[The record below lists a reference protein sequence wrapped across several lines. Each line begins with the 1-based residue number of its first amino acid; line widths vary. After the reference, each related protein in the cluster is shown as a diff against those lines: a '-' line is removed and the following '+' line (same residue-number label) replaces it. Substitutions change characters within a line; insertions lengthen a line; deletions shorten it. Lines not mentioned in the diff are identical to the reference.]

1 MYGRSGASQ
10 SSRTSRSI
18 ECRSVRSAQCT
29 LILLRRCQMLFS
41 APLEVARTNA
51 CTFASSA
58 TRASVRCEPMNPS
71 APVTR
76 AVRPVKA
83 SPISARSDVR
93 ASSVQVVSWA
103 SPVMMLRMPAGAD
116 TSMPRTG
123 KSAVRSG
130 ALTAL
135 SSLAVAASAAGAGI
149 LLAHLF
155 GRNERTDGLFV
166 AYGVY
171 LVLAIAA
178 QSFRTVVLPQLTR
191 GSAALGPE
199 LRAYLLALG
208 GAGVVVVAITVA
220 LAEPFGRALTAHP
233 ASADVASQALPW
245 LVGAGLLQLVAALAA
260 SALAARDSYGVAAL
274 AYAAGAVLAL
284 VLFAALHSHGEVS
297 PAWAA
302 PANGGVAAGVPLAV
316 LAAGGALAGARARGG
331 SLRPLGRLATGA
343 AVPIALQAMFVV
355 ALRLAAGLGA
365 GKATS
370 LNYAYLIAAVLVV
383 ATASSVALISSAP
396 LTRRGIDA
404 EAAVTHVVH
413 SSWLSLALIAAA
425 AGVFALA
432 GGRVVGPI
440 LGGAYGGEVGRELG
454 RLVAYLAPWM
464 VVSVA
469 FTLTF
474 PLLFVL
480 ESSRGLVAI
489 ALGGLAL
496 SVPIVLAGREL
507 AGLAGIAGA
516 LAVSTALVLTALLV
530 AVSGGALRRAAVELG
545 WLALQVAAL
554 AAVAFGLASLLGGF
568 AGAAVGLAA
577 YAALLAA
584 LRPRGLREA
593 WAYVRAL
600 H

>member
-1 MYGRSGASQ
+1 M
-10 SSRTSRSI
+10 
-18 ECRSVRSAQCT
+18 
-29 LILLRRCQMLFS
+29 
-41 APLEVARTNA
+41 P
-51 CTFASSA
+51 A
-58 TRASVRCEPMNPS
+58 TR
-71 APVTR
+71 
-76 AVRPVKA
+76 
-83 SPISARSDVR
+83 
-93 ASSVQVVSWA
+93 
-103 SPVMMLRMPAGAD
+103 
-116 TSMPRTG
+116 

-135 SSLAVAASAAGAGI
+135 SSLAVAGSAAGAGI

-191 GSAALGPE
+191 EAAALGSE
-199 LRAYLLALG
+199 TRAYLLALA
-208 GAGVVVVAITVA
+208 GAGVVAVGMVVA
-220 LAEPFGRALTAHP
+220 LAGPLGRALTAHP
-233 ASADVASQALPW
+233 ASADVASRALPW
-245 LVGAGLLQLVAALAA
+245 LVAAGFLQLVAALAA
-260 SALAARDSYGVAAL
+260 SALAARDSYEVAAF
-274 AYAAGAVLAL
+274 AYSVGAVLAL
-284 VLFAALHSHGEVS
+284 VLFAALHDHGEVS
-297 PAWAA
+297 LAWAIT
-302 PANGGVAAGVPLAV
+302 ANGVVTAGIPLVALGRLGVLTGM
-316 LAAGGALAGARARGG
+316 RARGR
-331 SLRPLGRLATGA
+331 SLQRLGRLATGA
-343 AVPIALQAMFVV
+343 AVPIALQAMYVV
-355 ALRLAAGLGA
+355 ALRFAGGLGA

-396 LTRRGIDA
+396 LTRRGIDV
-404 EAAVTHVVH
+404 EEAVTHVVH

-464 VVSVA
+464 VVTVA
-469 FTLTF
+469 YTLTF

-480 ESSRGLVAI
+480 ERSRGLVAI
-489 ALGGLAL
+489 AVGGLAV

-516 LAVSTALVLTALLV
+516 LALSTALVLAALLV
-530 AVSGGALRRAAVELG
+530 SVSGDVLWRTVVELG
-545 WLALQVAAL
+545 RLSLQVAAL
-554 AAVAFGLASLLGGF
+554 ATIAFGLASLLGGF
-568 AGAAVGLAA
+568 AGAGLGLVA

-593 WAYVRAL
+593 WSYVRAL

>member
-1 MYGRSGASQ
+1 MK
-10 SSRTSRSI
+10 
-18 ECRSVRSAQCT
+18 
-29 LILLRRCQMLFS
+29 
-41 APLEVARTNA
+41 
-51 CTFASSA
+51 
-58 TRASVRCEPMNPS
+58 PS

-76 AVRPVKA
+76 TVRPPKISPKSRRRAA
-83 SPISARSDVR
+83 S
-93 ASSVQVVSWA
+93 ASSVQGESWFGTFIVEGCPPGA
-103 SPVMMLRMPAGAD
+103 TESMPA
-116 TSMPRTG
+116 TR

-135 SSLAVAASAAGAGI
+135 SSLAVAGSAAGAGI

-191 GSAALGPE
+191 EAATLGSE
-199 LRAYLLALG
+199 TRAYLLALA
-208 GAGVVVVAITVA
+208 GAGVVAVGMVVA
-220 LAEPFGRALTAHP
+220 R
-233 ASADVASQALPW
+233 
-245 LVGAGLLQLVAALAA
+245 
-260 SALAARDSYGVAAL
+260 
-274 AYAAGAVLAL
+274 
-284 VLFAALHSHGEVS
+284 
-297 PAWAA
+297 
-302 PANGGVAAGVPLAV
+302 
-316 LAAGGALAGARARGG
+316 
-331 SLRPLGRLATGA
+331 RLA
-343 AVPIALQAMFVV
+343 
-355 ALRLAAGLGA
+355 RGLGA
-365 GKATS
+365 GKTTR

-396 LTRRGIDA
+396 LTRRGIDV
-404 EAAVTHVVH
+404 EEAVTHVVH

-464 VVSVA
+464 VVTVA
-469 FTLTF
+469 YTLTF

-480 ESSRGLVAI
+480 ERSRGLVAI
-489 ALGGLAL
+489 AVGGLAV

-507 AGLAGIAGA
+507 AGLAVIAGGLA
-516 LAVSTALVLTALLV
+516 LSPALVLAALLV
-530 AVSGGALRRAAVELG
+530 SVSGDVLWRTVVELG
-545 WLALQVAAL
+545 RLSLQVAAL
-554 AAVAFGLASLLGGF
+554 ATIAFGLASLLGGF
-568 AGAAVGLAA
+568 AGAWLGLVA

-593 WAYVRAL
+593 WSYVRAV

>member
-1 MYGRSGASQ
+1 M
-10 SSRTSRSI
+10 
-18 ECRSVRSAQCT
+18 
-29 LILLRRCQMLFS
+29 
-41 APLEVARTNA
+41 P
-51 CTFASSA
+51 A
-58 TRASVRCEPMNPS
+58 TR
-71 APVTR
+71 
-76 AVRPVKA
+76 
-83 SPISARSDVR
+83 
-93 ASSVQVVSWA
+93 
-103 SPVMMLRMPAGAD
+103 
-116 TSMPRTG
+116 

-130 ALTAL
+130 VVTGL
-135 SSLAVAASAAGAGI
+135 SSLAVAGSAAGAGV
-149 LLAHLF
+149 LLAHFF

-191 GSAALGPE
+191 EAAALGSE
-199 LRAYLLALG
+199 TRAYLLALA
-208 GAGVVVVAITVA
+208 GAGVVVVGVAVA
-220 LAEPFGRALTAHP
+220 LAGPLGRALTAH
-233 ASADVASQALPW
+233 AESAEVASRALPW
-245 LVGAGLLQLVAALAA
+245 LVAAGFLQLVAALAA
-260 SALAARDSYGVAAL
+260 SALAARDSYGVAAV
-274 AYAAGAVLAL
+274 AYAVGAVLAL

-297 PAWAA
+297 LAWALT
-302 PANGGVAAGVPLAV
+302 ANGAVTAAIPLVALGRM
-316 LAAGGALAGARARGG
+316 GALTGMRARRG
-331 SLRPLGRLATGA
+331 SLGRLGRLATGA

-355 ALRLAAGLGA
+355 ALRFAGGLGA

-396 LTRRGIDA
+396 LTRRGIDVE
-404 EAAVTHVVH
+404 EAVSHVVH

-480 ESSRGLVAI
+480 ERSRGLVVI
-489 ALGGLAL
+489 AVGGLAV

-516 LAVSTALVLTALLV
+516 LAVATALVLAALLV
-530 AVSGGALRRAAVELG
+530 AVSGGALRRTAAELG
-545 WLALQVAAL
+545 RLALQVAAL
-554 AAVAFGLASLLGGF
+554 AALAFGLASLLGGF
-568 AGAAVGLAA
+568 AGAGVGLVA

-593 WAYVRAL
+593 WSYMRAL

>member
-1 MYGRSGASQ
+1 MPG
-10 SSRTSRSI
+10 
-18 ECRSVRSAQCT
+18 
-29 LILLRRCQMLFS
+29 
-41 APLEVARTNA
+41 
-51 CTFASSA
+51 
-58 TRASVRCEPMNPS
+58 TR
-71 APVTR
+71 
-76 AVRPVKA
+76 
-83 SPISARSDVR
+83 
-93 ASSVQVVSWA
+93 
-103 SPVMMLRMPAGAD
+103 
-116 TSMPRTG
+116 

-130 ALTAL
+130 VVTGL
-135 SSLAVAASAAGAGI
+135 SSLAVAGSAAGAGI
-149 LLAHLF
+149 LLAHFF

-178 QSFRTVVLPQLTR
+178 QAFRTVVLPQLTR
-191 GSAALGPE
+191 EGAGLGSE
-199 LRAYLLALG
+199 TRAYLLALG
-208 GAGVVVVAITVA
+208 GAGVVFVGAAVA
-220 LAEPFGRALTAHP
+220 LAGPLGRALTAHP
-233 ASADVASQALPW
+233 ASAHVASRVLPW
-245 LVGAGLLQLVAALAA
+245 LVAAGFLQLVAALAA
-260 SALAARDSYGVAAL
+260 SALAARDSYGVAAV
-274 AYAAGAVLAL
+274 AYALGAAVAL
-284 VLFAALHSHGEVS
+284 VLFAALHRHGEVS
-297 PAWAA
+297 LAWAIT
-302 PANGGVAAGVPLAV
+302 ANGVVTAAIPLVALGRA
-316 LAAGGALAGARARGG
+316 GALTGMRARGG
-331 SLRPLGRLATGA
+331 SLQRLGRLATGA
-343 AVPIALQAMFVV
+343 AVPIAMQAMFVV
-355 ALRLAAGLGA
+355 ALRFAGGLGA

-396 LTRRGIDA
+396 LTRRGIDV

-464 VVSVA
+464 VVNVA

-480 ESSRGLVAI
+480 ERSRGLVAI
-489 ALGGLAL
+489 AVVGLAV
-496 SVPIVLAGREL
+496 SVPIVFVGREL

-516 LAVSTALVLTALLV
+516 LAVSTALVLAALLV
-530 AVSGGALRRAAVELG
+530 AVSGAALRRTAAELAQ
-545 WLALQVAAL
+545 LALRVGAL
-554 AAVAFGLASLLGGF
+554 AAVTFGLASLLGGF
-568 AGAAVGLAA
+568 AGAAVGLVA

-593 WAYVRAL
+593 WSYVRAL

>member
-1 MYGRSGASQ
+1 MPG
-10 SSRTSRSI
+10 SR
-18 ECRSVRSAQCT
+18 
-29 LILLRRCQMLFS
+29 
-41 APLEVARTNA
+41 
-51 CTFASSA
+51 
-58 TRASVRCEPMNPS
+58 
-71 APVTR
+71 
-76 AVRPVKA
+76 
-83 SPISARSDVR
+83 
-93 ASSVQVVSWA
+93 
-103 SPVMMLRMPAGAD
+103 
-116 TSMPRTG
+116 

-135 SSLAVAASAAGAGI
+135 SSLAVAGSAAGAGV
-149 LLAHLF
+149 LLAHFF

-178 QSFRTVVLPQLTR
+178 QSFRTVVLPALTR
-191 GSAALGPE
+191 AEAALGAE
-199 LRAYLLALG
+199 MRAHLVALG
-208 GAGVVVVAITVA
+208 GAGVVAVVAAVA
-220 LAEPFGRALTAHP
+220 LAGPLGRALTAHP
-233 ASADVASQALPW
+233 ASAHVASRVLPW
-245 LVGAGLLQLVAALAA
+245 LVAAGFLQLVAALAA
-260 SALAARDSYGVAAL
+260 SALAARDSYAVAAV
-274 AYAAGAVLAL
+274 AYAAGAVMAL
-284 VLFAALHSHGEVS
+284 VLFAALHRHGEIS
-297 PAWAA
+297 LAWAIA
-302 PANGGVAAGVPLAV
+302 ANGVVTAAIPLVALARS
-316 LAAGGALAGARARGG
+316 GALAGRRARGG
-331 SLRPLGRLATGA
+331 SLARLGRLATGA

-355 ALRLAAGLGA
+355 ALRLAGGLGP

-396 LTRRGIDA
+396 LTRRGIDV
-404 EAAVTHVVH
+404 EAAVAHVVH

-432 GGRVVGPI
+432 GGKVVGPI
-440 LGGAYGGEVGRELG
+440 LGDAYGGEVGRDLG

-464 VVSVA
+464 VVMVA

-480 ESSRGLVAI
+480 ERSRGLVAI
-489 ALGGLAL
+489 AVGGLAL
-496 SVPIVLAGREL
+496 SIPIVLAGREL
-507 AGLAGIAGA
+507 ARLPGIAGG
-516 LAVSTALVLTALLV
+516 LAVSTALVLAALLV
-530 AVSGGALRRAAVELG
+530 AVSGGALRRTAAELG

-554 AAVAFGLASLLGGF
+554 AALAFGLASLLGGF

>member
-1 MYGRSGASQ
+1 M
-10 SSRTSRSI
+10 
-18 ECRSVRSAQCT
+18 
-29 LILLRRCQMLFS
+29 
-41 APLEVARTNA
+41 P
-51 CTFASSA
+51 A
-58 TRASVRCEPMNPS
+58 TR
-71 APVTR
+71 
-76 AVRPVKA
+76 
-83 SPISARSDVR
+83 
-93 ASSVQVVSWA
+93 
-103 SPVMMLRMPAGAD
+103 
-116 TSMPRTG
+116 

-130 ALTAL
+130 VATGL
-135 SSLAVAASAAGAGI
+135 SSLAVAGSAAGAGV
-149 LLAHLF
+149 LLAHFF

-171 LVLAIAA
+171 LVLSIAA

-191 GSAALGPE
+191 EAVSLGGE
-199 LRAYLLALG
+199 TVAYLLALV
-208 GAGVVVVAITVA
+208 GAGVVVVGATVA
-220 LAEPFGRALTAHP
+220 LAGPLGRALTAHEV
-233 ASADVASQALPW
+233 SAHVASRVLPW
-245 LVGAGLLQLVAALAA
+245 LVAAGFLQLVAALAA
-260 SALAARDSYGVAAL
+260 SALAARDSYEVAAL
-274 AYAAGAVLAL
+274 AYAAGAVVAL

-297 PAWAA
+297 LAWALT
-302 PANGGVAAGVPLAV
+302 ANGAVTAAIPL
-316 LAAGGALAGARARGG
+316 GALGRMGVLGMRARGG
-331 SLRPLGRLATGA
+331 SLARLGRLATGA

-355 ALRLAAGLGA
+355 ALRFAAGLGT

-396 LTRRGIDA
+396 LTRRGIDVE
-404 EAAVTHVVH
+404 EAITHVVH

-432 GGRVVGPI
+432 GGKVVGPI

-480 ESSRGLVAI
+480 ERARGLVAI
-489 ALGGLAL
+489 AVVGLAV

-516 LAVSTALVLTALLV
+516 LAVSTGLVLAALLV
-530 AVSGGALRRAAVELG
+530 AVSGGALWRTAAELG
-545 WLALQVAAL
+545 RLALQVAVL
-554 AAVAFGLASLLGGF
+554 AALAFGLASLLGGF
-568 AGAAVGLAA
+568 AGAAVGLVA

-593 WAYVRAL
+593 WSYVRAL

>member
-1 MYGRSGASQ
+1 
-10 SSRTSRSI
+10 
-18 ECRSVRSAQCT
+18 
-29 LILLRRCQMLFS
+29 MLFS
-41 APLEVARTNA
+41 APLDVARTNA
-51 CTFASSA
+51 CTFASRWTS
-58 TRASVRCEPMNPS
+58 ASVRCEPMKPS

-76 AVRPVKA
+76 TVRPPKTSPNSRRSAA
-83 SPISARSDVR
+83 SE
-93 ASSVQVVSWA
+93 SSVQGEPF
-103 SPVMMLRMPAGAD
+103 PVTFIVGGCPSQA
-116 TSMPRTG
+116 TESMPRTR

-130 ALTAL
+130 IVTGV
-135 SSLAVAASAAGAGI
+135 SSLAVAGSAAGAG
-149 LLAHLF
+149 F
-155 GRNERTDGLFV
+155 
-166 AYGVY
+166 
-171 LVLAIAA
+171 
-178 QSFRTVVLPQLTR
+178 
-191 GSAALGPE
+191 
-199 LRAYLLALG
+199 
-208 GAGVVVVAITVA
+208 
-220 LAEPFGRALTAHP
+220 
-233 ASADVASQALPW
+233 
-245 LVGAGLLQLVAALAA
+245 LQLVAALAA

-274 AYAAGAVLAL
+274 AYSVGAVLAL
-284 VLFAALHSHGEVS
+284 VLFAALHHHGEVS
-297 PAWAA
+297 LAWAIT
-302 PANGGVAAGVPLAV
+302 ANGVVTAGIPLAA
-316 LAAGGALAGARARGG
+316 LAWAGALTGMRARGR
-331 SLRPLGRLATGA
+331 SLHRLGRLATGA

-355 ALRLAAGLGA
+355 ALRFAGGLGA

-396 LTRRGIDA
+396 LTRRGIDV
-404 EAAVTHVVH
+404 EEAVTHVVH

-480 ESSRGLVAI
+480 ERSRGLVAI
-489 ALGGLAL
+489 AVGGLAV
-496 SVPIVLAGREL
+496 SIPIAFAGREL
-507 AGLAGIAGA
+507 AGLGGIAGA
-516 LAVSTALVLTALLV
+516 LAVSTALVLAALLV
-530 AVSGGALRRAAVELG
+530 AVSGAALRRTAAELG
-545 WLALQVAAL
+545 RPALQVAAL
-554 AAVAFGLASLLGGF
+554 AAVTFGLASLLGGF

-593 WAYVRAL
+593 WSYVRAL

>member
-1 MYGRSGASQ
+1 MK
-10 SSRTSRSI
+10 
-18 ECRSVRSAQCT
+18 
-29 LILLRRCQMLFS
+29 
-41 APLEVARTNA
+41 
-51 CTFASSA
+51 
-58 TRASVRCEPMNPS
+58 PS
-71 APVTR
+71 APVTST
-76 AVRPVKA
+76 VRPPKISPKSRRSAA
-83 SPISARSDVR
+83 SPSA
-93 ASSVQVVSWA
+93 VQGESWRVVFIVGGCPS
-103 SPVMMLRMPAGAD
+103 GAAK
-116 TSMPRTG
+116 SMPRSR

-130 ALTAL
+130 VLTAL

-149 LLAHLF
+149 LLAHFF

-191 GSAALGPE
+191 EAAALGPE
-199 LRAYLLALG
+199 TRAYLLALA
-208 GAGVVVVAITVA
+208 GAGVVAVAATVA
-220 LAEPFGRALTAHP
+220 LAGPFGRALTAHEV
-233 ASADVASQALPW
+233 SAHVASRALPW
-245 LVGAGLLQLVAALAA
+245 LVAAGFLQLVAALAA
-260 SALAARDSYGVAAL
+260 SALAARDSYEVAAL
-274 AYAAGAVLAL
+274 AYSAGAVVAL

-297 PAWAA
+297 LAWALT
-302 PANGGVAAGVPLAV
+302 ANGVATAAIPLTALGRMGVLTGRRP
-316 LAAGGALAGARARGG
+316 RGG
-331 SLRPLGRLATGA
+331 SLRRLGRLATGA

-355 ALRLAAGLGA
+355 ALRFAGGLGA

-370 LNYAYLIAAVLVV
+370 FNYAYLIAAVLVV

-396 LTRRGIDA
+396 LTRRGIDVE
-404 EAAVTHVVH
+404 EAITHVVH

-464 VVSVA
+464 VVTVA

-480 ESSRGLVAI
+480 ERSRGLVAI
-489 ALGGLAL
+489 AVVGLAV
-496 SVPIVLAGREL
+496 SIPVVLAGREL

-516 LAVSTALVLTALLV
+516 LAVSTALVLAALLV
-530 AVSGGALRRAAVELG
+530 AVSGDALRRTAAELG
-545 WLALQVAAL
+545 RLALQVAAL

-568 AGAAVGLAA
+568 AGAGVGLVA

-593 WAYVRAL
+593 WSYVRAL